1 MGSMRILL
9 VEDDAVLSTALTRAL
24 VQAAYAV
31 DLAEG
36 GESARDAVRNDVYD
50 LVVLDI
56 GLPKVDGFEV
66 LREMRARGSR
76 VPVLV
81 LTARDA
87 LEDRVKGLDLGA
99 DDYLAKPFDL
109 PEFEARVRALIRRG
123 HYSASASLRHGELRL
138 DTAGRRLYSGEQ
150 PIDLSVRELAVIE
163 LLMLREGRVVT
174 KEQMVDHLYG
184 WNEEVSSNAI
194 EVYVHRLRKK
204 LEPVGANIRTVRGM
218 GYLLD
223 RADAP

>member
-1 MGSMRILL
+1 MRILL
-9 VEDDAVLSTALTRAL
+9 VEDDGVLSGALRRAL
-24 VQAAYAV
+24 VQGAYAV
-31 DLAEG
+31 VIAEN
-36 GESARDAVRNDVYD
+36 GERARDALGNDVYD
-50 LVVLDI
+50 LVILDI
-56 GLPKVDGFEV
+56 GLPKIDGFEL
-66 LREMRARGSR
+66 LRGLRARGLR

-87 LEDRVKGLDLGA
+87 LEDRVNGLDLGA
-99 DDYLAKPFDL
+99 DDYLTKPFDL

-123 HYSASASLRHGELRL
+123 HHRASASLRHGELRL
-138 DTAGRRLYSGEQ
+138 DTAGRRLFSGAQ

-184 WNEEVSSNAI
+184 WNEEVSGNAI
-194 EVYVHRLRKK
+194 EVCVHRLRKK

-223 RADAP
+223 KADAA

>member
-1 MGSMRILL
+1 MRILL
-9 VEDDAVLSTALTRAL
+9 VEDDAVLSSALRRAL
-24 VQAAYAV
+24 VQGAYAV
-31 DLAEG
+31 DVAED
-36 GESARDAVRNDVYD
+36 GERARDALGNDVYD

-56 GLPKVDGFEV
+56 GLPKVDGFDL
-66 LREMRARGSR
+66 LRELRAQGVR

-99 DDYLAKPFDL
+99 DDYLTKPFDL

-123 HYSASASLRHGELRL
+123 HHRASASLRHGALRL
-138 DTAGRRLYSGEQ
+138 DTAGRRLYSGAQ

-184 WNEEVSSNAI
+184 WNEEVSGNAI
-194 EVYVHRLRKK
+194 EVCVHRLRKK
-204 LEPVGANIRTVRGM
+204 LEPAGANIRTVRGM

-223 RADAP
+223 KADAA

>member
-1 MGSMRILL
+1 MRILL
-9 VEDDAVLSTALTRAL
+9 VEDDAVLSPALARAL
-24 VQAAYAV
+24 GQSAYAV
-31 DLAEG
+31 DVAED
-36 GESARDAVRNDVYD
+36 GENARDALKNDVYD

-56 GLPKVDGFEV
+56 GLPRIDGFEL
-66 LREMRARGSR
+66 LRELRARGAR

-87 LEDRVKGLDLGA
+87 LEDRVRGLDLGA
-99 DDYLAKPFDL
+99 DDYLTKPFDL

-123 HYSASASLRHGELRL
+123 HHRASASLRHGRLRL
-138 DTAGRRLYSGEQ
+138 DTAGRRLYSGDQ

-184 WNEEVSSNAI
+184 WNEEVGTNAI

-204 LEPVGANIRTVRGM
+204 LEPAGASIRTVRGM

-223 RADAP
+223 RVDAP